1 MPGTSAARAL
11 VYAIFWLPV
20 QSFAR
25 PPPLPQGAASRRNR
39 SAAGIPASAALVGGM
54 TGRWLRNPIPVGPG
68 QAASS
73 TSQRIGYWEAAA
85 DGVLDPSILSF

>member
-1 MPGTSAARAL
+1 
-11 VYAIFWLPV
+11 
-20 QSFAR
+20 
-25 PPPLPQGAASRRNR
+25 
-39 SAAGIPASAALVGGM
+39 M